1 MNRRALMGAA
11 AAAAPAALAAPAL
24 AQTQMPEVRWR
35 LSSSFPRNLDVLFGT
50 AEGIAQRVAQLTD
63 GKFRISVFPGGEIA
77 PPFAALDAVQSGSV
91 ECTHTASY
99 YYVGKDP
106 TFAFFTAMPFGLKS
120 RQFTAWWRH
129 GGAGNSAPTCSANTM
144 PSPSPRATRARRWA
158 AGSATRCRT
167 SPR

>member
-63 GKFRISVFPGGEIA
+63 GKFRIQAFPGGEIA
-77 PPFAALDAVQSGSV
+77 PPLAALDAVQSGAV
-91 ECTHTASY
+91 ECAHTAPY
-99 YYVGKDP
+99 YYVGKEP
-106 TFAFFTAMPFGLKS
+106 GFAFFTAMPFGLNN
-120 RQFTAWWRH
+120 RMYNAWFRH
-129 GGAGNSAPTCSANTM
+129 GGGRELNAELMGEYNTVSFPAGDT
-144 PSPSPRATRARRWA
+144 
-158 AGSATRCRT
+158 
-167 SPR
+167 